1 MSKTYR
7 SSQAKQ
13 LLETIEDLQQ
23 FDNDDPE
30 SEELLWEELT
40 GMDGDEGMPD
50 VKFLET
56 ELMKQKQRF
65 LDQIKY
71 NQELLLR
78 KLSESVA

>member
-13 LLETIEDLQQ
+13 LLETIEALQQ
-23 FDNDDPE
+23 IDNDDPE
-30 SEELLWEELT
+30 SEELWEELT
-40 GMDGDEGMPD
+40 GMNGDEGMPD

-78 KLSESVA
+78 KLSESVV